1 MSQRFCLYF
10 AALKSLQQFC
20 CVFIKF
26 VDGYLSISILVMSIK
41 CVVMA
46 FNRWQMRNELCKL
59 IEINPMTSI
68 SVYSTKA
75 TKSMV
80 ELLVQ
85 LGWLSTAPIA
95 VATEDVAATMS
106 TTGAAFSAILAL
118 ITLPTVAAISIGNSY
133 KVAAIVKKTNVFKE
147 TIASCSLLSLKI
159 HVRSLSMTCGD
170 LIECLYM

>member
-10 AALKSLQQFC
+10 AASKRFIFLQQFC

-41 CVVMA
+41 CVMMA
-46 FNRWQMRNELCKL
+46 FNRWQMRDELCKL

-75 TKSMV
+75 TKSMM
-80 ELLVQ
+80 ELLVK
-85 LGWLSTAPIA
+85 LDWLSTATIA
-95 VATEDVAATMS
+95 VATEDVAATVS
-106 TTGAAFSAILAL
+106 TTGGAFSAILAL

-133 KVAAIVKKTNVFKE
+133 K
-147 TIASCSLLSLKI
+147 SCCNSQ
-159 HVRSLSMTCGD
+159 
-170 LIECLYM
+170 ENQCLQRNHCFLFLAVT